1 MERSLFIELIH
12 CTKSALDSIKDFT
25 QLSRGKLNDKEFS
38 EFFYKVITKDI
49 EEHNLLLNT
58 FLKYIE
64 STTPITK
71 KDTVNKLVEELLKK
85 HRLQLEEK
93 KIRIF
98 RKYEKDLPETMVP
111 DEKLRF
117 ILDSVLQYA
126 ITSADS
132 NGNIELSA
140 KSVLLPKGD
149 VKDQES
155 LKTNGEF
162 VEIMVAFTG
171 FMEVSG
177 VVSPRERVSSDL
189 VFQLV
194 EISAKMSQGAMR
206 FELDEMESKHR
217 IFMRFPSERRK
228 VIYYQSADE
237 LRRIITP

>member
-1 MERSLFIELIH
+1 
-12 CTKSALDSIKDFT
+12 
-25 QLSRGKLNDKEFS
+25 
-38 EFFYKVITKDI
+38 VINKDI

-85 HRLQLEEK
+85 HHLQLEEK

-98 RKYEKDLPETMVP
+98 RKYEKDIPETIVP

-117 ILDSVLQYA
+117 ILDSILQYA

-140 KSVLLPKGD
+140 RSVIFQKGD

-155 LKTNGEF
+155 LKSNGEF
-162 VEIMVAFTG
+162 VEIMVAFTS
-171 FMEVSG
+171 FMDQPGKVSG
-177 VVSPRERVSSDL
+177 VVSPQERVASDL

-237 LRRIITP
+237 LRRIVTPLE